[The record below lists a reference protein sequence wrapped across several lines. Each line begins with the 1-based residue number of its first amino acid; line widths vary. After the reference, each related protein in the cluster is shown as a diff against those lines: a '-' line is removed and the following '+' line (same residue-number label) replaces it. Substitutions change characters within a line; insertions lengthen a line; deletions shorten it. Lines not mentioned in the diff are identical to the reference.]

1 MITHL
6 VTRPQ
11 ADQEP
16 FASDLRQLGREVYFD
31 AVFDIV
37 FRDSAELDLAELNLS
52 GVQAVLFTSA
62 NGVRAYQLNSKDR
75 SLPAFCVGDSSAAA
89 ARKNGFEKVYSAN
102 GDVSDLA
109 ELVRTKL
116 KPKSGTLL
124 HPAASKIAGDLQT
137 DLSQSGYAYRREILY
152 EAMSSTALLQQT
164 GNLLKNNKIK
174 EISFFSPRSSK
185 IFLALIAQEN
195 LLPSLEGLTIYCL
208 SKAVAD
214 CFDEIPGLKLLVS
227 EQPNR
232 ADMIKLIASTK

>member
-16 FASDLRQLGREVYFD
+16 FASELRLLGREVCFD

-37 FRDSAELDLAELNLS
+37 FQNSAELDLS
-52 GVQAVLFTSA
+52 DVQAVLFTSA

-75 SLPAFCVGDSSAAA
+75 SLPALCVGQSSAEA
-89 ARKNGFEKVYSAN
+89 ARECGFERVYSAN
-102 GDVSDLA
+102 GDVGDLA
-109 ELVRTKL
+109 KLVRAKL
-116 KPKSGTLL
+116 STKSGVLL
-124 HPAASKIAGDLQT
+124 HPAASKIAGDLQV
-137 DLSQSGYAYRREILY
+137 DLDQFGYVYRREILY
-152 EAMSSTALLQQT
+152 EAMSSKVLLQQT
-164 GNLLKNNKIK
+164 CQMLKENKIN

-185 IFLALIAQEN
+185 VFLALVSQEN
-195 LLPSLEGLTIYCL
+195 LVSSLEGLTIYCL

-214 CFDEIPGLKLLVS
+214 CFEQICGVKLLVS

-232 ADMIKLIASTK
+232 ADMIKLIALNK